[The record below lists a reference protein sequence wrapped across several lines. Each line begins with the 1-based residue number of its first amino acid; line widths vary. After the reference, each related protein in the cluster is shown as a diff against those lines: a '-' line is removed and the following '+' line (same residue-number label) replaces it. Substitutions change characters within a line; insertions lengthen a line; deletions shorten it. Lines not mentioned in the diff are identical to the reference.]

1 MINCMPVV
9 IFQLELDA
17 RLEDLMMLTGLQLR

>member
-9 IFQLELDA
+9 IFQLKLDA
-17 RLEDLMMLTGLQLR
+17 RLEDLLMLIGFKLS